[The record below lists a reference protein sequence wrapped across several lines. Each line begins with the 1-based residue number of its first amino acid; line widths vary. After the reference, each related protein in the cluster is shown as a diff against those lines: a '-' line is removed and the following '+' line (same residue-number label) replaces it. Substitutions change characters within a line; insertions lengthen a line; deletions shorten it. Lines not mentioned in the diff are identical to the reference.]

1 MPAGAKGR
9 HIQKMNFPADR
20 SIDPMNTA
28 TARPT
33 LADHSNRRPIA
44 DYALIGDMRGAALV
58 ASDGAIEWLCLGR
71 FDADPTFAALLDTGI
86 GGACTVGL
94 EGGVT
99 GRSRQYRDGTNIL
112 ETTLENASGRLLVT
126 DCMPVRH
133 KPDQG
138 DVGADNEAANRVLRC
153 ISCESGRVEVT
164 VTATPGFDWGR
175 RRVRPTVAGRL
186 ATWPGENLQMVS
198 SHPVLAKGQSLLT
211 RAVLSPGEHLVVVL
225 GQAGL
230 AAEAATAVEAHQ
242 QLEQTAHYWR
252 QWQQHCTYQG
262 EHSPAVLRSA
272 LCLKLLIYAP
282 TGAMVAAPTTGLPEA
297 PGGMRNWDYR
307 FVWSRD
313 ASFSV
318 SAFLALGH
326 RREAAEF
333 LRFLH
338 GACHG
343 DGPVRVMYAVEGELP
358 EEQTLAHLA
367 GWESSR
373 PVLAGNAA
381 SKQNQHEIYGELL
394 AALGLYIG
402 RHGTEGLCA
411 ALVRDLPDF
420 VVRLAEAA
428 IEKWSQPDQGIWE
441 LRGEPRHLLH
451 SKAMCWV
458 AVDRAIKLAPLL
470 KFSAPAH
477 WAAERDAMHVACFSK
492 GWNEAAGAY
501 AMEFG
506 SPVLDMS
513 VLRLVLMDMIDAK
526 DPRLV
531 STMAALEAELG
542 HGDLFHRYRFDDGLP
557 GREAA
562 FIACSFWAM
571 GVRSRQGDHDGARAM
586 MGRMLGRTNDLGLL
600 AEEMDVET
608 GAQLGNFPQA
618 FSHMALIH
626 EAVTISEYS

>member
-1 MPAGAKGR
+1 MSAHRRAR
-9 HIQKMNFPADR
+9 HSRRMNPSAAL
-20 SIDPMNTA
+20 SPESTTHA
-28 TARPT
+28 PARPT
-33 LADHSNRRPIA
+33 LADHANRRPIA

-58 ASDGAIEWLCLGR
+58 AGDGAIEWLCLGR
-71 FDADPTFAALLDTGI
+71 FDADPTFAAMLDTGV

-99 GRSRQYRDGTNIL
+99 GTSRQYRDGTNIL
-112 ETTLENASGRLLVT
+112 ETTLECATGRVLLT

-138 DVGADNEAANRVLRC
+138 DVGADNEAAGRVLRC
-153 ISCESGRVEVT
+153 ISCESGRVEVFVT
-164 VTATPGFDWGR
+164 VTPGFDWGR
-175 RRVRPTVAGRL
+175 RRVRPTVAGRI
-186 ATWPGENLQMVS
+186 AAWPGENLQLAS
-198 SHPVLAKGQSLLT
+198 SHTVLAKGQSVVT
-211 RAVLSPGEHLVVVL
+211 RAVLVPGEHLVVAL
-225 GQAGL
+225 GQAEL
-230 AAEAATAVEAHQ
+230 AVEAVETAHE
-242 QLEQTAHYWR
+242 QLAETAHYWR
-252 QWQQHCTYQG
+252 QWHRHCTYRG
-262 EHSPAVLRSA
+262 EHSAAVLRSA

-297 PGGMRNWDYR
+297 PGGVRNWDYR

-318 SAFLALGH
+318 SAFLTLGH

-343 DGPVRVMYAVEGELP
+343 EGPVRVMYAVEGALP

-367 GWESSR
+367 GWENAR
-373 PVLAGNAA
+373 PVRVGNAA
-381 SKQNQHEIYGELL
+381 SRQNQHEIFGELL

-402 RHGTEGLCA
+402 RHGTEGLCP

-420 VVRLAEAA
+420 VVRLAEAS
-428 IEKWSQPDQGIWE
+428 IERWTQPDQGIWE

-470 KFSAPAH
+470 KFSPPPH
-477 WAAERDAMHVACFSK
+477 WAAERDAMHVECFSK
-492 GWNEAAGAY
+492 GWNEDAGAY

-513 VLRLVLMDMIDAK
+513 VLRLVLMNMIDAN

-531 STMAALEAELG
+531 STMAALQAELG
-542 HGDLFHRYRFDDGLP
+542 HGDLFYRYRFDDGLP

-571 GVRSRQGDHDGARAM
+571 GVRSRQGDHEGARAM
-586 MGRMLGRTNDLGLL
+586 MGRMLGRANDLGLM
-600 AEEMDVET
+600 AEEMDVDT
-608 GAQLGNFPQA
+608 GAQIGNFPQA